1 MSTSFLS
8 AFVVEPLGTFR
19 RFHGFRR
26 PALFRGLRHPVI
38 SCILSAASCVH
49 AQQEAMDRP
58 PVTDLRVL
66 LLQALDSPQG
76 RAQGKLVGEWADAIT
91 KKFSSSGMKAGDIL
105 VDVHTL
111 KRYAQAG
118 CSRLNIRLAQDGVLL
133 PGAKQPRLQTMDVG
147 LNYCRDGQPPK
158 SLAVAVAPSSK
169 SE

>member
-19 RFHGFRR
+19 VFYGLSR
-26 PALFRGLRHPVI
+26 PEIFCGLRHIAIV
-38 SCILSAASCVH
+38 CILSAASCVY
-49 AQQEAMDRP
+49 AQQEAMNRP

-66 LLQALDSPQG
+66 LIQALDSPQG

-91 KKFSSSGMKAGDIL
+91 KKFSSSGIKAGDIL

-133 PGAKQPRLQTMDVG
+133 PGAKQPRLQTMDIG

-158 SLAVAVAPSSK
+158 SLAVAPSSK

>member
-8 AFVVEPLGTFR
+8 AFGVAPLSTSR
-19 RFHGFRR
+19 VFHGLPP
-26 PALFRGLRHPVI
+26 PALCQRLRQSVI
-38 SCILSAASCVH
+38 ACVLSAASCVH

-91 KKFSSSGMKAGDIL
+91 KKFSISGIKAGDIL

-118 CSRLNIRLAQDGVLL
+118 CSRLNIRLAQDVVLL
-133 PGAKQPRLQTMDVG
+133 PGAKEPRLQTMDVG

-158 SLAVAVAPSSK
+158 SLAVAPSSK

>member
-1 MSTSFLS
+1 MSTSVLS
-8 AFVVEPLGTFR
+8 AFGVAPLSTSR
-19 RFHGFRR
+19 VFHGLNR
-26 PALFRGLRHPVI
+26 PVLVCGLRQSVI
-38 SCILSAASCVH
+38 ACILSAASCVH

-66 LLQALDSPQG
+66 LLKALDSPQG

-91 KKFSSSGMKAGDIL
+91 KKFSSSGTKAGDIL

-133 PGAKQPRLQTMDVG
+133 PGAKEPRLQTMDVG

-158 SLAVAVAPSSK
+158 SLAVAPSSK

>member
-8 AFVVEPLGTFR
+8 DFWAERLGTFR

-26 PALFRGLRHPVI
+26 PALFRGLRHSV
-38 SCILSAASCVH
+38 SACILSAASCVH
-49 AQQEAMDRP
+49 AQQEDMERP

-66 LLQALDSPQG
+66 LLQALDSPLG

-91 KKFSSSGMKAGDIL
+91 KKFSGSGIKAGDIL

-111 KRYAQAG
+111 KRYAQPG
-118 CSRLNIRLAQDGVLL
+118 CSRLNMRLAQDGVLL
-133 PGAKQPRLQTMDVG
+133 PGAKEPRLQTMDVG

-158 SLAVAVAPSSK
+158 SLAVAPSSK